1 MARAPQTV
9 ELDRVDAMDL
19 VAIVE
24 RITAAR
30 ASDGDVAAA
39 AYLDAH
45 EERTLDRVRRA
56 LR

>member
-9 ELDRVDAMDL
+9 ELDRVDVMDL

-30 ASDGDVAAA
+30 GAGDVVDA